1 MQNSIATVAAT
12 SDPPAGQTP
21 PQRRPESAAP
31 ERQTPAEEAVDLRLV
46 IEEDKAT
53 GSYIYKTVNRE
64 TGEVITQLPRAEILK
79 LRETVTYAAGQVI
92 RAKA

>member
-21 PQRRPESAAP
+21 SRRPESAAP
-31 ERQTPAEEAVDLRLV
+31 ERPSPIEEPADLRLV

-53 GSYIYKTVNRE
+53 GSYVYKTVNRT
-64 TGEVITQLPRAEILK
+64 TGEVILQLPRAEVLK
-79 LRETVTYAAGQVI
+79 LRDAVSYVAGQMI
-92 RAKA
+92 RTKA